1 MPELNDFL
9 KEAAERLLPLAGD
22 NVQVC
27 SFLAGDVFTSDVSEA
42 QIESILSDVFNHARE
57 SMQPGGIVFVRTGN
71 AATEADTELS
81 TVAEMPSY
89 IALTLELT
97 ALPSANNRVNR
108 PHVLLGRLRQAV
120 EETRGFICFNHLGPE
135 KNVIEIYWPVLQ
147 RAFKFKEYFLFGQPK
162 DDVVAG
168 FSPRSSLM

>member
-1 MPELNDFL
+1 MPELNDFV
-9 KEAAERLLPLAGD
+9 KEIAERLLPLAGD

-27 SFLAGDVFTSDVSEA
+27 SFLAGDVFTSDVSEG
-42 QIESILSDVFNHARE
+42 QIELILSDVFNHARE

-81 TVAEMPSY
+81 TVAEMPCY

-97 ALPSANNRVNR
+97 ALPSVNNRANR
-108 PHVLLGRLRQAV
+108 PQALLGKLRQAV
-120 EETRGFICFNHLGPE
+120 EDTRGFICFNQMGPE

-147 RAFKFKEYFLFGQPK
+147 RALEFKEYFLFGQPK
-162 DDVVAG
+162 ETQSRPQ
-168 FSPRSSLM
+168 FKM